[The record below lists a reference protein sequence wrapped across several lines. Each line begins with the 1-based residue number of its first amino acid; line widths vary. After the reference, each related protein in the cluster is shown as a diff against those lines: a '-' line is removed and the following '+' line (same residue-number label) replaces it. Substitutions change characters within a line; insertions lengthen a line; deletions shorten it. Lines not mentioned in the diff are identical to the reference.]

1 MNIPGMEQLLQQA
14 QEFARRLE
22 QSRAEFAGRTCPA
35 SAGGGM
41 VKAVVDGAGRLRDLQ
56 IEQQLLSEGDRDMLQ
71 DLVLAAVNSA
81 LAEFRRARAEQ
92 LGGLGGGL
100 LPPGLDWLLGQGG

>member
-14 QEFARRLE
+14 QEMARRLE
-22 QSRAEFAGRTCPA
+22 QSRAEFAGRTFTV

-41 VKAVVDGAGRLRDLQ
+41 VKAVVDGTGRLRDLQ
-56 IEQQLLSEGDRDMLQ
+56 IERQLLEEGDLAMLQ
-71 DLVLAAVNSA
+71 DLVLAAVNAA
-81 LAEFRRARAEQ
+81 LGEFRRARAEAME
-92 LGGLGGGL
+92 GLGGGL